1 MQNNTQDLQNNN
13 QEADDEISLL
23 DLLIVLAKHK
33 RLLIGLPLLFGAL
46 ALAYGLITKP
56 IFEAKTTILPPQQ
69 QQSSAAAM
77 LSQQGGLAGA
87 AGASLGIKN
96 PNDLYVAM
104 LQSRSIAD
112 PLIGKFKLQ
121 EVYEA
126 ETLTDTR
133 RKLADSSKIAS
144 GKDGLISIAVE
155 DYSPELAAKLA
166 NAYVEELRSLTKTLA
181 VTEAGQRRQYFE
193 TQLNKTKKELA
204 DAEVALKQTQE
215 KTGVLQLEAQ
225 GKATMEALASLRAQ
239 IASRQVQL
247 SAMRNFATEQNPDY
261 QRVRAELGGLQQQL
275 NALTKGSNED
285 DVLVS
290 RAKAPEI
297 AVEYLRKVRDLKYQE
312 TLFEL
317 LSKQYEFAKL
327 DEARDGANI
336 QILDVATPPEKKSKP
351 KRALL
356 ILIAGMGGFFLAC
369 ISAFVLEAINKSKA
383 DPESSQR
390 WAALVGAWKGR

>member
-1 MQNNTQDLQNNN
+1 MQNNAQDLQNHNS
-13 QEADDEISLL
+13 QDDEEISLL

-77 LSQQGGLAGA
+77 LSQLGGLAGA

-112 PLIGKFKLQ
+112 RLISQFKLQ

-126 ETLTDTR
+126 KTLTDTR
-133 RKLADSSKIAS
+133 KELSENSKIAS

-155 DYSPELAAKLA
+155 DSSPELAAKIA
-166 NAYVEELRSLTKTLA
+166 NSYVDELRRLTKTLA

-204 DAEVALKQTQE
+204 DAEIALKQTQE

-225 GKATMEALASLRAQ
+225 GKATMEALAGLRAQ
-239 IASRQVQL
+239 IAARQVQL

-261 QRVRAELGGLQQQL
+261 QRVRAELSGLQQQL
-275 NALTKGSNED
+275 STLTKGGNED

-297 AVEYLRKVRDLKYQE
+297 AVAYLRKVRDLKYQE

-317 LSKQYEFAKL
+317 LSKQYELARL

-356 ILIAGMGGFFLAC
+356 ILIAGIGGFFLAC

-383 DPESSQR
+383 DLESSQR

>member
-77 LSQQGGLAGA
+77 LSQLGGLAGA

-133 RKLADSSKIAS
+133 RKLADSSNIAS

-225 GKATMEALASLRAQ
+225 SKATMEALASLRAQ

-317 LSKQYEFAKL
+317 LSKQYELAKL

>member
-33 RLLIGLPLLFGAL
+33 RLLIGLPMLFGAL
-46 ALAYGLITKP
+46 ALAFGLITKP

-77 LSQQGGLAGA
+77 LSQLGGLAGA

-112 PLIGKFKLQ
+112 PLISKFKLQ

-133 RKLADSSKIAS
+133 RKLADSSNIAS

-155 DYSPELAAKLA
+155 DFSPELAAKLA
-166 NAYVEELRSLTKTLA
+166 NAYVEELRNLTKTLA

-225 GKATMEALASLRAQ
+225 GQATMEALASLRAQ

-317 LSKQYEFAKL
+317 LSKQYELAKL

-336 QILDVATPPEKKSKP
+336 QILDVATPPERKSKP

>member
-317 LSKQYEFAKL
+317 LSKQYELAKL

>member
-33 RLLIGLPLLFGAL
+33 RLLIGLPMLFGAL

-77 LSQQGGLAGA
+77 LSQLGGLAGA

-112 PLIGKFKLQ
+112 PLISKFKLQ

-133 RKLADSSKIAS
+133 RKLADSSNISS

-155 DYSPELAAKLA
+155 DFSPELAAKLA
-166 NAYVEELRSLTKTLA
+166 NAYVEELRNLTKTLA

-193 TQLNKTKKELA
+193 TQLNKAKKELA
-204 DAEVALKQTQE
+204 DAEIALKQTQE

-225 GKATMEALASLRAQ
+225 GKATMEALANLRAQ

-317 LSKQYEFAKL
+317 LSKQYELAKL